1 MATIRILTPARGV
14 VAADGKPNPIPDKEQ
29 TMFTQVE
36 RERDEVSGKH
46 LTKYLWQFEA
56 VMTATDPLV
65 CGGGAGGV
73 LTFPAIPAT
82 ARITDLY
89 CEIATALVNDAGW
102 AVNPLDTQ
110 LGWRRPLPQERAFLA
125 PSSPPRDIPASSCPS
140 SSSLPGYHPPGRD
153 LSLTL
158 MATSLRQALLRLF
171 NYN

>member
-56 VMTATDPLV
+56 VMTAADPLV

-82 ARITDLY
+82 ARVTDLY
-89 CEIATALVNDAGW
+89 VEIVTALVNDAATQEVD
-102 AVNPLDTQ
+102 AVKLNATWRLPMPTSRRRR
-110 LGWRRPLPQERAFLA
+110 GCIKSMRRPARRIQHDPDPDHRAD
-125 PSSPPRDIPASSCPS
+125 R
-140 SSSLPGYHPPGRD
+140 R
-153 LSLTL
+153 
-158 MATSLRQALLRLF
+158 
-171 NYN
+171 

>member
-73 LTFPAIPAT
+73 LTPGDPSHGACG
-82 ARITDLY
+82 DLY
-89 CEIATALVNDAGW
+89 VRCDSAGSMM
-102 AVNPLDTQ
+102 L
-110 LGWRRPLPQERAFLA
+110 RPR
-125 PSSPPRDIPASSCPS
+125 
-140 SSSLPGYHPPGRD
+140 
-153 LSLTL
+153 T
-158 MATSLRQALLRLF
+158 
-171 NYN
+171 